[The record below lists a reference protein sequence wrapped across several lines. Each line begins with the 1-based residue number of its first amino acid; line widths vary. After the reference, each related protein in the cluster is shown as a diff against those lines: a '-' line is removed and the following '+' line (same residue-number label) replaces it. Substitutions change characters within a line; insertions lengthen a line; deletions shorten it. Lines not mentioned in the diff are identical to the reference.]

1 MGQISLSFRVYFDE
15 GVWVGLFEETNQ
27 GFLQVCKVILGT
39 EPQTEELLQMIQKQ
53 YIHLKWSPSV
63 VVKAKE
69 RKQTPK
75 RLQRMVK
82 HQMQTLGLGT
92 KSQQAL
98 QLLHEKMKETKKQK
112 TKDNQLFI
120 KQEKFAIQQRKRKE
134 KHRGH

>member
-69 RKQTPK
+69 RKQNPK

-82 HQMQTLGLGT
+82 HQMQTLW
-92 KSQQAL
+92 
-98 QLLHEKMKETKKQK
+98 KQW
-112 TKDNQLFI
+112 
-120 KQEKFAIQQRKRKE
+120 KRKQVSC
-134 KHRGH
+134 

>member
-1 MGQISLSFRVYFDE
+1 MGQISLSFRVYFDD

-69 RKQTPK
+69 RKQNPK

-82 HQMQTLGLGT
+82 
-92 KSQQAL
+92 
-98 QLLHEKMKETKKQK
+98 LHEQMKETKKQK

>member
-1 MGQISLSFRVYFDE
+1 MGQISLSFRVYFDD

-69 RKQTPK
+69 RKQNPK

-82 HQMQTLGLGT
+82 YQMQTLGLGT

-98 QLLHEKMKETKKQK
+98 QLLHEQMKETKKQK
-112 TKDNQLFI
+112 TKLFI

>member
-1 MGQISLSFRVYFDE
+1 MGQISLSFRVYFDD

-69 RKQTPK
+69 RKPVSYTHLDVYK
-75 RLQRMVK
+75 RQISLRCPIVM
-82 HQMQTLGLGT
+82 
-92 KSQQAL
+92 
-98 QLLHEKMKETKKQK
+98 
-112 TKDNQLFI
+112 I
-120 KQEKFAIQQRKRKE
+120 
-134 KHRGH
+134 